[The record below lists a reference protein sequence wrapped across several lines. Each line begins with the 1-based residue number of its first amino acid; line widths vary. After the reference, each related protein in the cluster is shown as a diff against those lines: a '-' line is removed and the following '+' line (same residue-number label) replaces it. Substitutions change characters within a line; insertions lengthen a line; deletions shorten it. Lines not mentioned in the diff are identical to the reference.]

1 MSNVLLGS
9 IRANDVGGAVYSGG
23 GVVSLPTDTVVTT
36 PFESFESSRTDV
48 GGPVQEVEWWQRSMS
63 LKDAPKTG
71 DMAQGGSDYTLFKEE
86 DPGFTPP
93 TDDKDDTGTGNKKNL
108 LLFGIGGLVL
118 AYLLFRKK

>member
-1 MSNVLLGS
+1 MNNVLLGS
-9 IRANDVGGAVYSGG
+9 IQANDVGGAVYSGG

-36 PFESFESSRTDV
+36 PFESSRTDV

-86 DPGFTPP
+86 DPGVKSP
-93 TDDKDDTGTGNKKNL
+93 TEDKNDTGTGNKKNL

-118 AYLLFRKK
+118 VYLLFRKK

>member
-1 MSNVLLGS
+1 MTNVLLGS
-9 IRANDVGGAVYSGG
+9 IQANDVGGAVYSGG

-36 PFESFESSRTDV
+36 PFESSRTDV

-86 DPGFTPP
+86 DPGVKVP
-93 TDDKDDTGTGNKKNL
+93 TEDKNDTGTGTGNKKNL